1 MENIVVNPKK
11 IKDRLTI
18 SSGNSTPRYIL
29 KRIESKALNRY
40 LYIHVYSSIIY
51 NTSKVKATQ
60 VSMDRWM
67 NRQKG
72 DVCTME
78 YYSALKKKEY
88 ANTWMTLEGVLLS
101 EISLSLKEK

>member
-1 MENIVVNPKK
+1 
-11 IKDRLTI
+11 
-18 SSGNSTPRYIL
+18 
-29 KRIESKALNRY
+29 
-40 LYIHVYSSIIY
+40 
-51 NTSKVKATQ
+51 
-60 VSMDRWM
+60 M